1 MHFVLFYFIFNNI
14 LIHQSNKTVTVV
26 SVIYTTTNPVSV
38 WDPITHLKQVK
49 DLYFYKEKKGLMMT
63 NGQSKHVAHVIY

>member
-38 WDPITHLKQVK
+38 WDPITHLK
-49 DLYFYKEKKGLMMT
+49 
-63 NGQSKHVAHVIY
+63 